1 MAKPSTVQPSALL
14 FEGSI
19 LLLEGGATA
28 GSDRFTVLSNYGY
41 HVVRA
46 FHIGEVTALVR
57 KHRDILLV
65 VIRQQDPA
73 AQPAIGNHMQ
83 QLRAELPWLEYLIV
97 ADAAVRPSS
106 PDDADRFLYGN
117 DPDEFLAAATDA
129 FNLARMQQLQA
140 TERHDLERSLQE
152 YKSRTDAAFAQ
163 LLSHMRG
170 QQPATSDGHAA
181 PDASLSREEIS
192 QLIKEERNR
201 ARMRERLFGPLALGH
216 AGWLLVL
223 ALAEANGTGAELTVK
238 SAAHTAG
245 LPLSSALRKINEL
258 CERRLLSRRRDTSD
272 ARRSFI
278 SLTQRTRV
286 ALQEYFSA
294 VEAGHK
300 R

>member
-1 MAKPSTVQPSALL
+1 MAEPSTVHHPALL

-19 LLLEGGATA
+19 LLLDGKGAS
-28 GSDRFTVLSNYGY
+28 GDRFTVLSNYGY

-46 FHIGEVTALVR
+46 FHVDEVAALVR
-57 KHRDILLV
+57 RRKDIVLI
-65 VIRQQDPA
+65 VIRQDTPP
-73 AQPAIGNHMQ
+73 AQPQISRHMGE
-83 QLRAELPWLEYLIV
+83 LREEFPWLEYLIV
-97 ADAAVRPSS
+97 ADAGVQPSTRE
-106 PDDADRFLYGN
+106 DADRILYGD

-129 FNLARMQQLQA
+129 YNLARMQQHQA
-140 TERHDLERSLQE
+140 AERHNLERSLQE
-152 YKSRTDAAFAQ
+152 YKSRADAAFAQ

-170 QQPATSDGHAA
+170 QQPAIPDGHAA
-181 PDASLSREEIS
+181 PDASLSSEEIS
-192 QLIKEERNR
+192 QLIREERNR
-201 ARMRERLFGPLALGH
+201 ARVRERLFGPLALGH

-223 ALAEANGTGAELTVK
+223 ALAEANGSGAELTVK

-258 CERRLLSRRRDTSD
+258 CDRRLLSRRRDTSD

-278 SLTQRTRV
+278 SLTDRTRA

-294 VEAGHK
+294 VEAGDK